1 MPKIIFLGSSC
12 IYPKFASQ
20 PIVEEELLT
29 GPLEKT
35 NDCYAIAKIAGLK
48 LCQALREQ
56 YNFDAISLMPT
67 NLYGPNDNYHP
78 KNKAVLP
85 AMIKKFCDAYDEG
98 LKEVTCW
105 GTGNPLREFLHVDDL
120 ALAFFMF

>member
-1 MPKIIFLGSSC
+1 MLGSVILKITFLGSSC

-48 LCQALREQ
+48 LCQALRERITSMQ
-56 YNFDAISLMPT
+56 S
-67 NLYGPNDNYHP
+67 
-78 KNKAVLP
+78 V
-85 AMIKKFCDAYDEG
+85 
-98 LKEVTCW
+98 
-105 GTGNPLREFLHVDDL
+105 
-120 ALAFFMF
+120 